1 MRIGE
6 TLGFSKTATFL
17 ATVTVHELVQG
28 VYIPAGLPNPANEPR
43 ADGCTPLPPPLP
55 EPLPHT
61 LGLANSLLVPL
72 LNAKF
77 RIKWKFKGATHSSAL
92 DDPANSHHSARAA
105 AGFAEASRRFLHPRT
120 AALSSSQ
127 GSSAST
133 SDGGVTEKEGELSRS
148 RSGSPLGMAWSSEEG
163 DDARTATGGRPL
175 SRGNTPPVSPDQDP
189 RSRSTSRDGGGM
201 AFTSP
206 FSKDG
211 HETLYTSPPSGSR
224 SGNGTPHD
232 SHPASPDGPDLMRRR
247 GAGDLSSMPHT
258 SPPSGSSSR
267 NVSGPTAIA
276 HRPEPKGTTT
286 FVPLRS
292 HTATFN
298 REITCPVL
306 VTLRAVGGG
315 KYELQTS
322 PVRFAIKQEVVLE
335 DGKREE
341 ERLGE
346 VILDLSQFA
355 KPNGAAADG
364 AKPRRYLLQGCK
376 SNAVLRV
383 SVKMEWLDGER
394 NFVAPIPRSAQI
406 ATGSPA
412 AKGLVSTTNSPASRS
427 TLSLNHKSS
436 ATNLNGAS
444 TPNGRPRTSSS
455 TTSTSA
461 SRFSLR
467 RTNSV
472 SSAGSSSLQNGAGS
486 PEMSRTSS
494 RQGPASDRLAVPG
507 SASRQGSGS
516 SASTSAGSALSIST
530 PGGRNVS
537 KKAKGR
543 GKDKDHKK
551 GGWHPPRSSVVGA
564 FAYSTAGSAA
574 PFETGVGA
582 STGTATDR
590 SATDV
595 IDAIFNR
602 PARPT
607 YSTRPSWAVERS
619 DTEGGGRM
627 SGTSTPT
634 GRLGAPFE
642 YPQGDAKHH
651 HHLGIN
657 SHHFGFDRFKGKKG
671 APKEK
676 EEGKRVPSRAWSMRS
691 VSGSNNKEKEKDL
704 QEVVSPAGVA
714 ALPTFPSA
722 REDPPTP
729 IGATYAQVEAPSV
742 RKKQDER
749 AKLVRDVTY
758 EIGVARGEQQCT
770 YDALDGDTSSSDD
783 GDGRDGRAASAKGRS
798 HPPGPSVEVQP
809 PTPQIPFPRTDSSPA
824 LTSRATMRPK
834 PPSPSSSAHSSVA
847 NSAKP
852 LSVRWGDQ
860 STSASSSAGSTSTS
874 AAPSPATSVLPSP
887 SHRQLRHQRSTD
899 SALSVDRQ
907 STRSAPLDTHS
918 SASRQSSNSR
928 LDPPP
933 SRPTSSLSFNSFVT
947 PPSPPPVKDKRHKW
961 GVLGVNGGRKERE
974 RRSMEKP
981 GEKAPGD
988 VEWGKSW
995 T

>member
-17 ATVTVHELVQG
+17 ATVTVHELVQ
-28 VYIPAGLPNPANEPR
+28 
-43 ADGCTPLPPPLP
+43 
-55 EPLPHT
+55 
-61 LGLANSLLVPL
+61 VPL

-127 GSSAST
+127 GSSASA
-133 SDGGVTEKEGELSRS
+133 SDGGATEKEGGLSRS

-163 DDARTATGGRPL
+163 GDARTARGGRPL
-175 SRGNTPPVSPDQDP
+175 SRGITPPVSPDQDP
-189 RSRSTSRDGGGM
+189 RPRSTSREGGGM

-211 HETLYTSPPSGSR
+211 NETLYTSPPPGSR

-247 GAGDLSSMPHT
+247 GAGDLSSMPLT

-346 VILDLSQFA
+346 VLLDLSQFA
-355 KPNGAAADG
+355 KPNGAASDV

-494 RQGPASDRLAVPG
+494 RQGPANDRLAVPG
-507 SASRQGSGS
+507 SESRQGSGS
-516 SASTSAGSALSIST
+516 SASTSANSALSISI
-530 PGGRNVS
+530 PGGRNS
-537 KKAKGR
+537 NKKEKSR
-543 GKDKDHKK
+543 GKDKKHKK

-564 FAYSTAGSAA
+564 FAYATAGSAA

-582 STGTATDR
+582 SMGTATDR

-619 DTEGGGRM
+619 DTEGGGKM

-642 YPQGDAKHH
+642 YPQGEAKQH

-676 EEGKRVPSRAWSMRS
+676 EEGKRVPSQAWSMRS
-691 VSGSNNKEKEKDL
+691 VSGSNNKEKEKVL
-704 QEVVSPAGVA
+704 QETVSPTGVA

-729 IGATYAQVEAPSV
+729 IGATYAQVEAPAV
-742 RKKQDER
+742 RKKQEER

-783 GDGRDGRAASAKGRS
+783 GEGRDGRRATGAKSRF

-824 LTSRATMRPK
+824 LASRATARPK
-834 PPSPSSSAHSSVA
+834 PPSPSSSAHSSAA

-860 STSASSSAGSTSTS
+860 STSTSSSAGSTSSS

-899 SALSVDRQ
+899 SALSVGRQ
-907 STRSAPLDTHS
+907 STRSAPLDTPS
-918 SASRQSSNSR
+918 SASRQSHTSR

-933 SRPTSSLSFNSFVT
+933 SRPASSLSFNSFVT

-961 GVLGVNGGRKERE
+961 GVLGVNGGRKER
-974 RRSMEKP
+974 RSMEKP
-981 GEKAPGD
+981 GERAPGGI
-988 VEWGKSW
+988 EWGKSW
-995 T
+995 A

>member
-17 ATVTVHELVQG
+17 ATVTVHELVQ
-28 VYIPAGLPNPANEPR
+28 
-43 ADGCTPLPPPLP
+43 
-55 EPLPHT
+55 
-61 LGLANSLLVPL
+61 VPL

-133 SDGGVTEKEGELSRS
+133 LDGGATEKEGGLSRS
-148 RSGSPLGMAWSSEEG
+148 RGGSPLGMAWSSEEG
-163 DDARTATGGRPL
+163 DDSRSARGGRPL

-189 RSRSTSRDGGGM
+189 RSRSTSRDGM

-211 HETLYTSPPSGSR
+211 NETLYTSPPSRSP

-232 SHPASPDGPDLMRRR
+232 SNPTSPDGPTIMRRR
-247 GAGDLSSMPHT
+247 GAGDLSSLPFT

-267 NVSGPTAIA
+267 NVSGPTAIS

-306 VTLRAVGGG
+306 VTLRALAAG
-315 KYELQTS
+315 KYELQIS

-355 KPNGAAADG
+355 KPKGAAQDEV
-364 AKPRRYLLQGCK
+364 KPRRYLLQGCK

-394 NFVAPIPRSAQI
+394 NFVAPVPRSAQI
-406 ATGSPA
+406 AAGSPA
-412 AKGLVSTTNSPASRS
+412 VKGLVSTTNSPASRS

-436 ATNLNGAS
+436 ATNLNGAA

-455 TTSTSA
+455 TTSTSN

-472 SSAGSSSLQNGAGS
+472 SSAGSSSIQDGSGS

-494 RQGPASDRLAVPG
+494 RQGQASDRLAVPG

-516 SASTSAGSALSIST
+516 SASTGSLSISI
-530 PGGRNVS
+530 PGGSNS
-537 KKAKGR
+537 KKKERSGG
-543 GKDKDHKK
+543 GKDKKHKK

-564 FAYSTAGSAA
+564 FAYATAGSAA
-574 PFETGVGA
+574 SFETGVGA

-607 YSTRPSWAVERS
+607 YSSGPSWAMERS
-619 DTEGGGRM
+619 ETEEGGKI

-642 YPQGDAKHH
+642 YPQGDAKQH
-651 HHLGIN
+651 HHLGVN

-671 APKEK
+671 APKK
-676 EEGKRVPSRAWSMRS
+676 EGKRVTSRAWSIRS
-691 VSGSNNKEKEKDL
+691 VSGANNKEKEKDL
-704 QEVVSPAGVA
+704 QEIVSPAGVA

-729 IGATYAQVEAPSV
+729 IGATYAQVEAPAV
-742 RKKQDER
+742 RKKQEER

-758 EIGVARGEQQCT
+758 EIGVARGEEHCT
-770 YDALDGDTSSSDD
+770 YDAMDGDESSSDD
-783 GDGRDGRAASAKGRS
+783 GDGRGGGGAVSGKSKSRT
-798 HPPGPSVEVQP
+798 PGPSVEVQP
-809 PTPQIPFPRTDSSPA
+809 PTPQIPFLRTDSSPA
-824 LTSRATMRPK
+824 LASQATTRPK
-834 PPSPSSSAHSSVA
+834 PPSPSSSARSSAA

-852 LSVRWGDQ
+852 LSVRWGDR
-860 STSASSSAGSTSTS
+860 STSSSSAGSASSS
-874 AAPSPATSVLPSP
+874 AAPSPATSELPSP
-887 SHRQLRHQRSTD
+887 NHRQLRHQRSTD
-899 SALSVDRQ
+899 SALSASRRR
-907 STRSAPLDTHS
+907 TRSAPLDTPS
-918 SASRQSSNSR
+918 LASRQSHTSH

-933 SRPTSSLSFNSFVT
+933 SRPASSLSFNSIVT
-947 PPSPPPVKDKRHKW
+947 PPSPPPVTDKRHMW
-961 GVLGVNGGRKERE
+961 GVIGVNGGRKERE

-981 GEKAPGD
+981 GDRAPGG

-995 T
+995 V